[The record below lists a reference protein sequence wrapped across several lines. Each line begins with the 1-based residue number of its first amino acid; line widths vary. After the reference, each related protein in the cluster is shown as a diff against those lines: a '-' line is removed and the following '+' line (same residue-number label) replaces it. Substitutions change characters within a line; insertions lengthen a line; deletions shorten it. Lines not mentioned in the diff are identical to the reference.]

1 MIKRIVIWTLKPE
14 EREASVA
21 EMKRLMEAM
30 RGSVEGLM
38 HLEVGVNELDEAGAG
53 DVVLYAEFANQAA
66 LDVYQDHPD
75 HLRLKAYVGPR
86 RLSRVVVSYE
96 A

>member
-1 MIKRIVIWTLKPE
+1 MIKRIVIWTLRPE

-21 EMKRLMEAM
+21 EMRRLLEAM

-38 HLEVGVNELDEAGAG
+38 HLEVGINNLDEAGAG
-53 DVVLYAEFANQAA
+53 DFVLYSEFANQAA
-66 LDVYQDHPD
+66 LEAYRNHPD

-96 A
+96 N